1 MSSKA
6 SKWIFLIGFILSLP
20 VFPQAPVT
28 VVRIKYDGGGDWYG
42 NRTTF
47 VNIFSFMGQNTNVST
62 TEKEIALSILDKDFF
77 KFPLAYIAGH
87 GNIKFS
93 DPEVSRLREYLANG
107 GFLWADD
114 DYGMDPAFRR
124 EMKKVFPQSEWIEL
138 PFSHEIYHIYYQ
150 FSNGLPKV
158 HKHAGGP
165 PKGFGL
171 FYEGR
176 MVSFYSFN
184 TDISDGCE
192 DPEIHNDPPEVH
204 RAALQM
210 GTNILL
216 WALLH

>member
-1 MSSKA
+1 MPAKVSS
-6 SKWIFLIGFILSLP
+6 WIFLVGFILSLP
-20 VFPQAPVT
+20 IFSQTPVT

-47 VNIFSFMGQNTNVST
+47 VNIFNYMSQNSNVST
-62 TEKEIALSILDKDFF
+62 TEKEAALSILDKDFF

-93 DPEVSRLREYLANG
+93 DPEVSRLREYLING

-114 DYGMDPAFRR
+114 DYGMDPYFRR

-138 PFSHEIYHIYYQ
+138 PFSHAIYHTYYQ
-150 FSNGLPKV
+150 FSNGMPKV

-176 MVSFYSFN
+176 MVAFYSFN

-192 DPEIHNDPPEVH
+192 DPEIHNDPPEV
-204 RAALQM
+204 RQAALQM

>member
-1 MSSKA
+1 MLSKA
-6 SKWIFLIGFILSLP
+6 INWIFLIGFILTLP
-20 VFPQAPVT
+20 VFSQTPVT

-47 VNIFSFMGQNTNVST
+47 VNIFSFIGQNTNVST

-93 DPEVSRLREYLANG
+93 DPEVSRLREYLING

-138 PFSHEIYHIYYQ
+138 PFSHEIYHTYYQ
-150 FSNGLPKV
+150 FPNGLPKV

-176 MVSFYSFN
+176 MVAFYSFN

-192 DPEIHNDPPEVH
+192 DLEIHNDPPEVR